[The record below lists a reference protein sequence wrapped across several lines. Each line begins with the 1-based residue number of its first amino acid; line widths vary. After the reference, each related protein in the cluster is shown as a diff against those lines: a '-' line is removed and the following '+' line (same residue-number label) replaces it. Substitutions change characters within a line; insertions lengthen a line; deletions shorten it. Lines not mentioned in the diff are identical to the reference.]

1 MLKKILYILFFVF
14 VVFACSGEEKKEK
27 PIPEEKMVE
36 IFLDLSKAEQLAD
49 ELTYNKNDRDTLL
62 EMYRQDVFAHHN
74 ISEEEY
80 KKQVQLYLN
89 TPKLMEKLSKRLP
102 ENSLIS
108 LE

>member
-1 MLKKILYILFFVF
+1 MLKKILYIVFSVFVF
-14 VVFACSGEEKKEK
+14 FACGGEGTKEK
-27 PIPEEKMVE
+27 PIPEEKMAE

-49 ELTYNKNDRDTLL
+49 ELTYNKNDKDTLL
-62 EMYRQDVFAHHN
+62 EMYRQDVFNHHN

-102 ENSLIS
+102 ENSLIPV
-108 LE
+108 E